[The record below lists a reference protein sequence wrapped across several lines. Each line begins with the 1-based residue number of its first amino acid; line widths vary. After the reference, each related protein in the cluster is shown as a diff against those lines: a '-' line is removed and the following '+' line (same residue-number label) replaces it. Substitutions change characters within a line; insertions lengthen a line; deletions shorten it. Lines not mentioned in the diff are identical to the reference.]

1 VAKHLAFDFS
11 HSFQVL
17 FEGYS
22 EGTTTD
28 IRADHPSEEYR
39 ENYEYPSDSDLED
52 DPEPADVKDEES
64 SQVDTSEDAADEID
78 PNNENHTS
86 MQSNHRDPFDLDVFP
101 HPSDDLSDIYIHP
114 VATLADER

>member
-1 VAKHLAFDFS
+1 
-11 HSFQVL
+11 VL

-64 SQVDTSEDAADEID
+64 SQADEADAPEDATDEID
-78 PNNENHTS
+78 PDNGSHTS
-86 MQSNHRDPFDLDVFP
+86 TQSNHRDPFDLDVFP
-101 HPSDDLSDIYIHP
+101 HPSDDLSDIYVHP
-114 VATLADER
+114 VTALADER